1 MSHLISFPWHNQKNG
16 LRRKVSPKHHVGR
29 FTTFCGLPFILG
41 KTLLTAHMLLLH
53 VDTTVNGALQMAQ
66 EAPACSK
73 ELPEVSLAPGFP
85 QHGTLNSEPEVKVL

>member
-1 MSHLISFPWHNQKNG
+1 MP
-16 LRRKVSPKHHVGR
+16 
-29 FTTFCGLPFILG
+29 
-41 KTLLTAHMLLLH
+41 LLH

-73 ELPEVSLAPGFP
+73 ELPEVSLAPDFP